1 MTTVCFQ
8 TIDLEL
14 ISTIQIS
21 DMESSV
27 LLFKELV
34 TSDSIYT

>member
-34 TSDSIYT
+34 TSDLIYT